1 MIQKKMAVF
10 EICWEACN
18 KVGGIYTVLASKAAY
33 MKQALGDNNYFII
46 GPYFIEKAKGEF
58 EEIVPPETIKPIF
71 GALQKEGIN
80 CHWGKWLIKG
90 EPITILID
98 FNGYRHYLNNI
109 KKHLWENFAIDSLNA
124 PSDFDDPILWSWC
137 VGKVLSRI
145 KEVFKGQN
153 IIAHAHE
160 WMSGSVLLYLKEKE
174 PQIKKIFTTHAT
186 VLGRALSAANYPLYE
201 NLETIEG
208 DKKAYELGIAAKHQ
222 IEKASAQKAD
232 ILTTVSEITSLEVKQ
247 FLNRKVDLTLPN
259 GLHLGGGLTF
269 EDFSLSHRLQRDR
282 MREFILHYFF
292 PYYSFD
298 PRKSLFY
305 FISGRY
311 EFHNKGIDIFIDALS
326 DLNKRL
332 KEKGASAKTIVVF
345 FWVPLNIRGIK
356 PHIREARE
364 IFSDVEQTLEES
376 QVTTQS
382 NLLYNIM
389 AEKPLSAEALF
400 EGDTLRQIKRKL
412 MKLKHPTGL
421 PSICTHDLAEGN
433 NAIINKLKQVNL
445 INKAEDKVKV
455 IIYPAYLTG
464 SDGLLNL
471 SYNECIQGSHLG
483 VFPSYYEPWGY
494 TPLET
499 AALGVATI
507 TTDLA
512 GFGIFI
518 KPKADQ
524 KKYPGI
530 YIVERRQKS
539 YETSKNQLADLLYSF
554 SCASYHE
561 RVQNK
566 IGASE
571 LAQEASWEKLIKH
584 YIEAYKRTKS

>member
-1 MIQKKMAVF
+1 MSNSIIF

-18 KVGGIYTVLASKAAY
+18 KVGGIYTVIASKAVY
-33 MKQALGDNNYFII
+33 IKQALGDNNYFII

-58 EEIVPPETIKPIF
+58 EEIVPPEKIKPLF
-71 GALQKEGIN
+71 TALQKEGIN

-137 VGKVLSRI
+137 VGKVLSRM
-145 KEVFKGQN
+145 KEAFKGQN

-186 VLGRALSAANYPLYE
+186 VLGRGLSATNYPLYE
-201 NLETIEG
+201 NLESIES
-208 DKKAYELGIAAKHQ
+208 DKKAYELGIASKHQ
-222 IEKASAQKAD
+222 VEKASAQTAD
-232 ILTTVSEITSLEVKQ
+232 VLTTVSEITSLEVEQ
-247 FLNRKVDLTLPN
+247 FLKRKVDLVLPN
-259 GLHLGGGLTF
+259 GLNLGGGLTF

-282 MREFILHYFF
+282 MREFILYYFF
-292 PYYSFD
+292 PYYTFD
-298 PRKSLFY
+298 PRESLFY

-332 KEKGASAKTIVVF
+332 KEKGDSAKTIIVF

-356 PHIREARE
+356 THIREARE

-376 QVTTQS
+376 SVTTQS

-400 EGDTLRQIKRKL
+400 EEDTLRQIKRKL
-412 MKLKHPTGL
+412 MKLKHPAKL
-421 PSICTHDLAEGN
+421 PSICTHDLNEEN
-433 NAIINKLKQVNL
+433 NIIIDKLKQVNL
-445 INKAEDKVKV
+445 INNPEDKVKV
-455 IIYPAYLTG
+455 IVYPAYLTG

-471 SYNECIQGSHLG
+471 SYNECVQGSHLG

-499 AALGVATI
+499 ASLGVATI

-530 YIVERRQKS
+530 YIVERHQKK
-539 YETSKNQLADLLYSF
+539 YEISKNQLADLLYNF
-554 SCASYHE
+554 SCASYYE

-571 LAQEASWEKLIKH
+571 LAQEANWEKLIK
-584 YIEAYKRTKS
+584 YYLEAYKRAGPD